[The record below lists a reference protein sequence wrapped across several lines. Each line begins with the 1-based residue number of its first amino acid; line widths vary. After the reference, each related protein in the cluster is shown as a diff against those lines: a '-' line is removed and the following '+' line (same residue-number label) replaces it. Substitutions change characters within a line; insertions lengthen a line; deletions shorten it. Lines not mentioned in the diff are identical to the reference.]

1 MYPLYTQQHRTVYNA
16 LFAKK
21 NGGILFSTNEEVIFI
36 PNKNCENLRKLFKK
50 GTNPGQWNAN
60 GNPAWEICGH
70 PFQWNANGNPD
81 WESFGNPVQWNALHG
96 KAALL
101 RK

>member
-1 MYPLYTQQHRTVYNA
+1 VHNLPKRTVA
-16 LFAKK
+16 F
-21 NGGILFSTNEEVIFI
+21 FSPQRRSNFFI
-36 PNKNCENLRKLFKK
+36 PNKNFENLRKLFKK

-60 GNPAWEICGH
+60 GNPAWEICGN